1 MELMTDAA
9 ADTAAQ
15 VVAAAEKPVPM
26 LQGAPAAQAPLT
38 TRPAA
43 SSLRTAPNKKNA
55 SRTAFLSPAAGQQQT
70 AAQAGAQAASQSA
83 AGSEVLAAEVTWK
96 AAFRAASGHSAAD
109 QSAAAA
115 AADKKKTAEQPR
127 AVTKERVKRPVEF
140 PEDIGTLLPPE
151 WGGEAAKLDTPKV
164 KGKQPGKNR
173 PPQLSR
179 SGAAATAVQPQPP
192 PRTRPDAA
200 AAVAS
205 ASKQFEAQQA
215 Q

>member
-1 MELMTDAA
+1 MTRFSTKKVRLPVAVALWVIAPGPLSPLSPGVGRWGRIWPQFTLGIMGIREAIMRRMKFFTVSWDLMINVLISNVTRKFLLGCFSQQMPKSKVSALLLSDL
-9 ADTAAQ
+9 
-15 VVAAAEKPVPM
+15 K
-26 LQGAPAAQAPLT
+26 APLT

-70 AAQAGAQAASQSA
+70 AAQA
-83 AGSEVLAAEVTWK
+83 
-96 AAFRAASGHSAAD
+96 AAD

-164 KGKQPGKNR
+164 KGKQPGKVS
-173 PPQLSR
+173 L
-179 SGAAATAVQPQPP
+179 TA
-192 PRTRPDAA
+192 
-200 AAVAS
+200 
-205 ASKQFEAQQA
+205 
-215 Q
+215 